1 MNIIEQTEA
10 LKDLPD
16 QRLMQEMQAPT
27 GFAPQFLVLSEL
39 KRRKRMR
46 DEYQRQQAA
55 DMQTVAEETITAAG
69 VPQGGIMQMAKA
81 MNPNSSIAQNTGMDQ
96 APQMQPTRMAD
107 GGVVKMLQGGAVTAQ
122 PDGQGGYILVQRN
135 QQISDRRFPN
145 FSEANAA
152 ARALRESDAQP
163 FQVDRIL
170 SGFETVGPAM
180 PEEPSALSMVNPD
193 PQAFVANDPMRRQL
207 QLRQAAG
214 TREDPSVGGIA
225 SLDPLGRAF
234 MDEYRADMSG
244 MQGIPSGGE
253 GIGSVDNLQTL
264 MPSYQEQTIPDA
276 ALPAAPRFVS
286 EDQRAEEDAQMELA
300 RMAGAVPLADMVSEM
315 SGNKAVDFDASTPDA
330 SIGSAPTLESALANR
345 PGFRTSPLDTI
356 EGVISGKTP
365 NEKSNEFLEY
375 FQGLK
380 TPDDENPMVS
390 LVEGAI
396 DKVKSPTLRSPDD
409 AVEQV
414 RRQAASTLS
423 GNEFSLPPDQG
434 FPFPVDAP
442 EETSPEADPL
452 NILNVLPALT
462 ETSSGDEIVDK
473 ATEIMEERNI
483 PLSQQMIDAGFTGGD
498 IDPSDLPAPRSAS
511 SELIDDGFTGSED
524 APFLTP
530 TVKGDGG
537 GDGGDG
543 GGDTPTTTRTGTGS
557 AMGSIEER
565 IAKMLD
571 EREKSVESDKWMAL
585 AQAGMALMSSK
596 SPTLGGAI
604 GEAGLAGI
612 GALKKGKAQYDKDVL
627 SLLGMQQKIDAAKDL
642 AAYRQ
647 ATLSKK
653 GTSTKGLNQE
663 IDDARAYLNALQ
675 SEAKSYRRVA
685 EGDAAMGT
693 LDRVIDMTPPD
704 LKANII
710 AAEDR
715 LRKLMELRSSLGTS
729 AFDATK

>member
-81 MNPNSSIAQNTGMDQ
+81 LNPNSSIAQNTGMDQ
-96 APQMQPTRMAD
+96 APRVQPTRMAD
-107 GGVVKMLQGGAVTAQ
+107 GGVVKMLKGGAVSAQ

-152 ARALRESDAQP
+152 ARALRDSDAQP

-170 SGFETVGPAM
+170 SGFETIGPAM

-253 GIGSVDNLQTL
+253 GVGVVDNLQTL
-264 MPSYQEQTIPDA
+264 MPAYQEQTIPDA

-286 EDQRAEEDAQMELA
+286 EDQRTEEDAKLELA

-315 SGNKAVDFDASTPDA
+315 GSNKPVDFDASAPAPLSEVDLMRRVARTTGMVRPDVDFADPTMVPDPSFGVDPIIQEKVDLTP
-330 SIGSAPTLESALANR
+330 AL
-345 PGFRTSPLDTI
+345 LDSLP
-356 EGVISGKTP
+356 GVISGKTP
-365 NEKSNEFLEY
+365 NEKASQIGNFLRSIPVADEFTGTGSSSE
-375 FQGLK
+375 GVDVGIPMPS
-380 TPDDENPMVS
+380 PDR
-390 LVEGAI
+390 
-396 DKVKSPTLRSPDD
+396 PTLDVTVPD
-409 AVEQV
+409 QPP
-414 RRQAASTLS
+414 T
-423 GNEFSLPPDQG
+423 SLPDSMLEVEDD
-434 FPFPVDAP
+434 PV
-442 EETSPEADPL
+442 TRVIKS
-452 NILNVLPALT
+452 
-462 ETSSGDEIVDK
+462 
-473 ATEIMEERNI
+473 
-483 PLSQQMIDAGFTGGD
+483 
-498 IDPSDLPAPRSAS
+498 
-511 SELIDDGFTGSED
+511 IDDGAEELVLPST
-524 APFLTP
+524 
-530 TVKGDGG
+530 KGGDDDSG

-543 GGDTPTTTRTGTGS
+543 GGDTPTTTRTGTGTGS
-557 AMGSIEER
+557 AMSSIEER

-571 EREKSVESDKWMAL
+571 EREKGVESDKWMAL

-642 AAYRQ
+642 SAYRQ
-647 ATLSKK
+647 ATLDAAAKK
-653 GTSTKGLNQE
+653 AALPKGLSASEKNKFLGEAGDLFEKIQE
-663 IDDARAYLNALQ
+663 LEAIIGSGSEVINNLPYPLSEERIAALTAQRNALQ
-675 SEAKSYRRVA
+675 SQYNKYIGLVNPQ
-685 EGDAAMGT
+685 
-693 LDRVIDMTPPD
+693 L
-704 LKANII
+704 ANIQT
-710 AAEDR
+710 AQ
-715 LRKLMELRSSLGTS
+715 
-729 AFDATK
+729 

>member
-96 APQMQPTRMAD
+96 TPQMQPTRMAD
-107 GGVVKMLQGGAVTAQ
+107 GGVVKMLKGGAVTAQ

-170 SGFETVGPAM
+170 SGFETIGPAM

-253 GIGSVDNLQTL
+253 GADVMSFMPLSPMQSNIASQGFLPNVD
-264 MPSYQEQTIPDA
+264 
-276 ALPAAPRFVS
+276 PRFAS
-286 EDQRAEEDAQMELA
+286 EDQRTEEDAQMELA

-356 EGVISGKTP
+356 EGVVSGKTP
-365 NEKSNEFLEY
+365 NEKANEFLEY
-375 FQGLK
+375 FQ
-380 TPDDENPMVS
+380 
-390 LVEGAI
+390 
-396 DKVKSPTLRSPDD
+396 SPTLRSPDD

-511 SELIDDGFTGSED
+511 SKLIDDGFTGSED

-543 GGDTPTTTRTGTGS
+543 GGDTPTTTRTGTGTGS
-557 AMGSIEER
+557 AMGSIEGR

-647 ATLSKK
+647 ATLSQK
-653 GTSTKGLNQE
+653 GSSTKGLNQE
-663 IDDARAYLNALQ
+663 IDDARAYLDDLNT
-675 SEAKSYRRVA
+675 EARSYRKIVS
-685 EGDAAMGT
+685 GDPNAGT
-693 LDRVIDMTPPD
+693 EDRFLDMTPPD
-704 LKANII
+704 LKAEII
-710 AAEDR
+710 AAQDR
-715 LRKLMELRSSLGTS
+715 LNKLTRLRSSLGTS
-729 AFDATK
+729 TFDATK